1 MQVYSPMLSSSSTIF
16 LFCRFIL
23 LNFHISP
30 NLMILWYHYDIMIL
44 LNIHIFPNLMIFLI
58 TFLWAARS
66 SSNRGQPGLHFVP
79 CTQVRLLLNLSL
91 TLSINLNHVPRPKVR
106 IKRVKDF
113 TLKTSKF
120 IWLQQQS
127 HWWLIW
133 IPWQLQRPILR
144 GQLPPSPRLDPSHSD
159 HGCQSSLLSYLGQVG
174 FIFEVDKYL

>member
-16 LFCRFIL
+16 LFCRFIS

-30 NLMILWYHYDIMIL
+30 NLMILWYHYNCMIL
-44 LNIHIFPNLMIFLI
+44 LNIHIFSNLMIFLI

-91 TLSINLNHVPRPKVR
+91 TLSINLNHVPHPKVR
-106 IKRVKDF
+106 INRVEDF
-113 TLKTSKF
+113 TMPTSKF
-120 IWLQQQS
+120 IWLQQHS
-127 HWWLIW
+127 RWWLIW